1 MNATRTARL
10 LLPTAAIAA
19 AAALTACGGSSGG
32 SAGTTTTPSA
42 APSTSTAAA
51 ATLHVLVT
59 NDDGVGAPGVD
70 AVVNALRAEPNTR
83 VDVVAPATNQ
93 SGQGGKT
100 TPNVTWKAAKTASG
114 VAATAVNGHPA
125 DTITVALDKL
135 GLKPDLVVSGINLG
149 QNLGPVVDLS
159 GTVGA
164 ARAAVRHGVP
174 ALAISQGLGA
184 KLDYPAGVKEMLDWI
199 ASRRQ
204 DAAAHRLAASS
215 VANMNVPSCAKGAVR
230 GVKELPSEA
239 KITDI
244 AQAIKAQDCTSTAVP
259 TAEVAAFNAG
269 FVTVTSVSP
278 NPGS

>member
-10 LLPTAAIAA
+10 ALPLI
-19 AAALTACGGSSGG
+19 
-32 SAGTTTTPSA
+32 
-42 APSTSTAAA
+42 AA
-51 ATLHVLVT
+51 ATLVAGCGSGGSDGDGGTPPGSAAPPAPATAAAKTLHILVT
-59 NDDGVGAPGVD
+59 NDDGVTAPGID
-70 AVVNALRAEPNTR
+70 AIVNALKAEPNTT

-100 TPNVTWKAAKTASG
+100 TPDVTWKAARTASG
-114 VAATAVNGHPA
+114 VTATAVNGHPA

-174 ALAISQGLGA
+174 ALAVSQGLGS
-184 KLDYPAGVKEMLDWI
+184 KVDFPAGVKAAVRWVTDH
-199 ASRRQ
+199 RQ
-204 DAAAHRLAASS
+204 AAVAHTLATTS
-215 VANMNVPSCAKGAVR
+215 VANMNVPSCATGAVR
-230 GVKELPSEA
+230 GTKTPPSEA
-239 KITDI
+239 KVADLGL
-244 AQAIKAQDCTSTAVP
+244 ALKAQDCASTDTPA
-259 TAEVAAFNAG
+259 TEVAAFVDG

-278 NPGS
+278 NPSS